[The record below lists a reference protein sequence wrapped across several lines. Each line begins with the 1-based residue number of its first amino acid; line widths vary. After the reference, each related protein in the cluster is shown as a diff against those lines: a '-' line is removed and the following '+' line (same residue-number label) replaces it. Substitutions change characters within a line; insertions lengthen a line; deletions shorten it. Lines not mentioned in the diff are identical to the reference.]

1 MGKRQGIQLRVDTYT
16 RVCMTVIA
24 GLLTVLILGLWADGV
39 APSREAVGAAG
50 VGTGRGLEN
59 VAARQRAQ
67 IIKALEANTAKVE
80 RLVKLFESGKAKV
93 QVVDDGKAGD
103 RGGAIKIKAN

>member
-39 APSREAVGAAG
+39 PLSRSVVGAAG
-50 VGTGRGLEN
+50 IGKGRGLEN
-59 VAARQRAQ
+59 VAARQREQ
-67 IIKALEANTAKVE
+67 MIKALGDNTAKLD
-80 RLVKLFESGKAKV
+80 RLVKLFESGRAKV
-93 QVVDDGKAGD
+93 QVADDGKAGK
-103 RGGAIKIKAN
+103 RGAIKIKAN